1 MESGEWK
8 IESRVK
14 WTNFLKTLVML
25 QLAHKNLEV
34 YRIALDLVKEIYR
47 VTKSYPKEE
56 QFVLV
61 TQLRRAAI
69 SVCSNL
75 AEGSARFSKPE
86 KRRFY
91 EISRSSLVE
100 IDTQFEISL
109 VLKYLKKQ
117 EIEKLEQ
124 YLESVFKMISKMISN
139 LKE

>member
-1 MESGEWK
+1 
-8 IESRVK
+8 
-14 WTNFLKTLVML
+14 ML

-34 YRIALDLVKEIYR
+34 YKMAIDLVKEVYR

-91 EISRSSLVE
+91 EMSRNSLVE
-100 IDTQFEISL
+100 VDTQLEISL
-109 VLKYLKKQ
+109 VLEYLKKQ
-117 EIEKLEQ
+117 EIEKLEH
-124 YLESVFKMISKMISN
+124 YLESVFKMTSKMIGN